1 MIVTI
6 IPTWDEFIQGESSTT
21 HLAHHDLPTFI
32 KKPVFTKS
40 HHWFRKTSAK
50 LTSNFIFLQAINY
63 MIVAF
68 CAYSGEISFLG
79 ILGDYTK
86 YALHFSGE
94 VYTTG

>member
-1 MIVTI
+1 MD
-6 IPTWDEFIQGESSTT
+6 WFIQGESSTT
-21 HLAHHDLPTFI
+21 HLAQHDLPTFI
-32 KKPVFTKS
+32 DKPVFTKS
-40 HHWFRKTSAK
+40 LHWFRKTSAK
-50 LTSNFIFLQAINY
+50 LTPKLLLLQAINY